1 MLTFYLRDSRPA
13 TWARWSASPG
23 EIQDLLVAE
32 GHDRVGPHCALE
44 REPRRQQR
52 HPDHD
57 EHHGGPHQRA
67 GGRQAVE
74 PTPEHGLD
82 RVSAGGAEDRSCPEE
97 HAELQSNQSHDVSS
111 PGAERDP
118 NAELGRSLA
127 DKVGRD
133 SEKTDSRE
141 QKGQRAETAEEL
153 SYESVYIQGLGD
165 PLLGRHHGLEHLVAV
180 DLSQSPA

>member
-1 MLTFYLRDSRPA
+1 MLAFYLRDSPTA

-23 EIQDLLVAE
+23 EIQDLLVAK
-32 GHDRVGPHCALE
+32 GYVRVGPHRASK

-57 EHHGGPHQRA
+57 EHHGEPHQRA

-82 RVSAGGAEDRSCPEE
+82 RVSAGGAEDRSCAEE
-97 HAELQSNQSHDVSS
+97 QAELQSNQSHDVCAA
-111 PGAERDP
+111 GAQRDP

-127 DKVGRD
+127 DEVGRD

-141 QKGQRAETAEEL
+141 QKGQRAEAAEEL
-153 SYESVYIQGLGD
+153 SYESVY
-165 PLLGRHHGLEHLVAV
+165 
-180 DLSQSPA
+180 